1 MSQHKRII
9 KATIEYYLPDG
20 VLKNIFA
27 RNFLQT
33 VIKASMAEFTF
44 NKLPCFQHVLVKI
57 FRRMYPSMK
66 IILVEESF
74 FLRLKQHSVSCLK
87 LKKPHCKNIRQT
99 IKAGV
104 YSFKSSD
111 SGPFSKN
118 RNYTQNLFD
127 AKQSSAYTNI

>member
-1 MSQHKRII
+1 MSQHRQII
-9 KATIEYYLPDG
+9 KATIEYICPMAFSRIFLRETFCKLLSKHLWQCLHLINFHASSIFLWKSLDG
-20 VLKNIFA
+20 CIQVWKLFLW
-27 RNFLQT
+27 RNL
-33 VIKASMAEFTF
+33 
-44 NKLPCFQHVLVKI
+44 
-57 FRRMYPSMK
+57 
-66 IILVEESF
+66 

-87 LKKPHCKNIRQT
+87 LKKPHCKNIRRT

-127 AKQSSAYTNI
+127 AKQSSTSTNI